1 MGWRSQDR
9 LAADPCLNSGT
20 HQHGAWGTD
29 RRMQG
34 FAHCGGESR
43 LLRGEDEGAAAD
55 LLVVPRLLLQGLRDF
70 GAGAGQADLHT
81 VAVEHHD
88 DVPQG
93 LQAVGVHPRHVLHGE
108 HHGPGAGPEDA
119 LHAVHV
125 PIPGQEVQLPEELV
139 EEDAI
144 TTNRWRETLLALAC
158 EQFWCHALL
167 PTELI
172 ALLSTELVKL
182 RGIRHVRVAWLRV
195 GQLRL
200 QLRLLGG
207 LILRGVRVLPLLARQ
222 VHLVDLEG
230 IDGDHLGRPVREPLV
245 ARRRDRDLCVGARG
259 LLAGDEQGHHRA
271 DDKPGHGVD
280 DPAHQSHH
288 AEEPEVPLLL
298 VPKLLHVA
306 PRHHAEARHDKDG
319 RNAALGDVGHEL
331 HGNCSEHEDQE
342 ALDEL

>member
-1 MGWRSQDR
+1 MV
-9 LAADPCLNSGT
+9 NSGT

-34 FAHCGGESR
+34 LADCGGESR
-43 LLRGEDEGAAAD
+43 LLRGEDKLAAAD

-70 GAGAGQADLHT
+70 GAGASQVDLHT
-81 VAVEHHD
+81 VSVEHHN

-93 LQAVGVHPRHVLHGE
+93 LQAVGIHPRYVLHGK
-108 HHGPGAGPEDA
+108 HHCLGAGLENALDA
-119 LHAVHV
+119 IHV
-125 PIPGQEVQLPEELV
+125 PVPCQEVQLPEELV

-200 QLRLLGG
+200 QLRLLGRV
-207 LILRGVRVLPLLARQ
+207 ILRLRLRVLLHPARQ
-222 VHLVDLEG
+222 IHLVDGER
-230 IDGDHLGRPVREPLV
+230 IDRDHLGRPVREPLV
-245 ARRRDRDLCVGARG
+245 ACRRDRDLCVAARG
-259 LLAGDEQGHHRA
+259 LLSCDEQGHHCA
-271 DDKPGHGVD
+271 NDEPSHGVD

-298 VPKLLHVA
+298 VPQLLHVA
-306 PRHHAEARHDKDG
+306 PRHHAEARHDKNG

-331 HGNCSEHEDQE
+331 HGNCSEHEDQ
-342 ALDEL
+342 

>member
-1 MGWRSQDR
+1 MV
-9 LAADPCLNSGT
+9 NSGT

-29 RRMQG
+29 LPVQG
-34 FAHCGGESR
+34 LPDRGDKSR
-43 LLRGEDEGAAAD
+43 LLRGEDKLAAAD
-55 LLVVPRLLLQGLRDF
+55 LLVVPRLLLQSLRDF

-108 HHGPGAGPEDA
+108 HHGPGAGPENA

-139 EEDAI
+139 EEDAVAAH
-144 TTNRWRETLLALAC
+144 RRRETLPALAR
-158 EQFWCHALL
+158 EQLGRDALL
-167 PTELI
+167 PAEVAAGRVLP
-172 ALLSTELVKL
+172 AGRRAAELVEL
-182 RGIRHVRVAWLRV
+182 GGVRHVRVVRLRA

-245 ARRRDRDLCVGARG
+245 ACRRD
-259 LLAGDEQGHHRA
+259 
-271 DDKPGHGVD
+271 
-280 DPAHQSHH
+280 
-288 AEEPEVPLLL
+288 
-298 VPKLLHVA
+298 
-306 PRHHAEARHDKDG
+306 
-319 RNAALGDVGHEL
+319 
-331 HGNCSEHEDQE
+331 
-342 ALDEL
+342 